1 MLASISITQILFCIN
16 VVVLLLAVGGLLF
29 FYYKRRENQ
38 VFQRMDDERKAYMM
52 EKGIEVI
59 KKAHKNCEALRVT
72 LDEQLQ
78 KDRPKKEKIQLKA
91 AQKSIDALAEETGN
105 YLGKFGKVNEVTVSR
120 IPVRAVRQRIDKKR
134 KYLLASY
141 RFIDDKQPISG
152 SV

>member
-16 VVVLLLAVGGLLF
+16 VVVLLLAGGGLSF
-29 FYYKRRENQ
+29 FFYKRRENQ
-38 VFQRMDDERKAYMM
+38 TLQKMDDERKIYMM
-52 EKGIEVI
+52 EKGIKVI
-59 KKAHKNCEALRVT
+59 KNAHKNGETLRAT

-78 KDRPKKEKIQLKA
+78 RDRPKKEKMKLKA
-91 AQKSIDALAEETGN
+91 ARISVDVIVEETGD

-120 IPVRAVRQRIDKKR
+120 TPVRAVRQRIDKKR

-141 RFIDDKQPISG
+141 RFIDDKQPVSG